1 MCMLYSTDRFNK
13 QGDHIQPWLT
23 PFPIWEQSVVL
34 CPLLT
39 VAFYPVMQAS
49 QKAGKLVWY
58 SLVFKNF
65 PQFPLIHT
73 GKGFSRVKPVDLL
86 IWSSAFSESS
96 LYRLK
101 CLVHI
106 LLKHSMKDFEHS
118 LPSISLVKWV
128 KLYDS
133 LSIPWHYTSLRL
145 EWKRTISN
153 IVPTAKFSKFD
164 GILSTALSQHLHLG
178 FEIVSWNNITFP
190 NFVHKDAS

>member
-96 LYRLK
+96 LSIGSSWFTYYWSLDWRNLSFTL
-101 CLVHI
+101 LVCEI
-106 LLKHSMKDFEHS
+106 IAVVRFFWTFFGIALLWDWNENWPFPV
-118 LPSISLVKWV
+118 LWPL
-128 KLYDS
+128 
-133 LSIPWHYTSLRL
+133 LS
-145 EWKRTISN
+145 
-153 IVPTAKFSKFD
+153 
-164 GILSTALSQHLHLG
+164 
-178 FEIVSWNNITFP
+178 FP
-190 NFVHKDAS
+190 DLLAY